1 MINNDTGAEWWRSAV
16 VYQIYPRSFADA
28 DGDGIGDLPGITSRV
43 GYLADLGVD
52 AVWLSPFYP
61 SPLADGGYDVADH
74 RDVDARLGTL
84 ADFDALVAAL
94 HGRGVKMIIDV
105 VPNHTSEDHPWFR
118 AALAAAPASPERDR
132 YLFRDGLG
140 PDGEQPPNDW
150 QSGFGGPAW
159 HSAGDGQVEARERSD
174 HQPHR
179 RGGQWYF
186 HFFAKEQPDL
196 NWDNPEVRTDFRTTL
211 RFWADRG
218 VDGFRVDVAHG
229 LVKDMSE
236 PYRPWAEIS
245 EMMVFAD
252 GSHPLW
258 DRDEVHQ
265 VYADWRRLFA
275 EYDPPRFA
283 VAEACV
289 HPSRRARYASAESL
303 GQAFNF
309 EMQDADW
316 RPTDFR
322 RVIDSGLADM
332 RESGSATTWLLGCHD
347 SPRVATRY
355 GLPLND
361 ARPAQ
366 QVARD
371 WLLTDGREP
380 LLDAALGERR
390 ARAAAMILLALPG
403 SIYIY
408 QGDEL
413 GLQEVP
419 DLPPEVLQ
427 DPMATRSAAEKGRDG
442 CRVPL
447 PWEPTGPSFGFG
459 ARTAQPPQ
467 PAWFAGYA
475 VSRQA
480 GGPDSTMNLYRRA
493 IALRRI
499 LQTDEE
505 FSWIESADAD
515 VLHFRRGDWHCVANF
530 GSRLVALPAGDL
542 LISSS
547 PLTGDQL
554 PSDTSAWIRPN

>member
-1 MINNDTGAEWWRSAV
+1 M

-61 SPLADGGYDVADH
+61 SPLADGGYDVVDY
-74 RDVDARLGTL
+74 RDVDPRLGTL

-94 HGRGVKMIIDV
+94 HDRGLKMIIDV

-118 AALAAAPASPERDR
+118 AALAAAPGSPERAR

-159 HSAGDGQVEARERSD
+159 HPASATGSGTSTTSPRSSRISTGTTRRSARIS
-174 HQPHR
+174 
-179 RGGQWYF
+179 
-186 HFFAKEQPDL
+186 
-196 NWDNPEVRTDFRTTL
+196 VRHL

-245 EMMVFAD
+245 EMMVVPD

-289 HPSRRARYASAESL
+289 HPSRRARYASADSL

-316 RPTDFR
+316 R
-322 RVIDSGLADM
+322 AD
-332 RESGSATTWLLGCHD
+332 R
-347 SPRVATRY
+347 
-355 GLPLND
+355 
-361 ARPAQ
+361 
-366 QVARD
+366 
-371 WLLTDGREP
+371 
-380 LLDAALGERR
+380 
-390 ARAAAMILLALPG
+390 
-403 SIYIY
+403 
-408 QGDEL
+408 
-413 GLQEVP
+413 
-419 DLPPEVLQ
+419 
-427 DPMATRSAAEKGRDG
+427 
-442 CRVPL
+442 
-447 PWEPTGPSFGFG
+447 
-459 ARTAQPPQ
+459 
-467 PAWFAGYA
+467 
-475 VSRQA
+475 
-480 GGPDSTMNLYRRA
+480 
-493 IALRRI
+493 
-499 LQTDEE
+499 
-505 FSWIESADAD
+505 
-515 VLHFRRGDWHCVANF
+515 
-530 GSRLVALPAGDL
+530 LPAGDRL
-542 LISSS
+542 RSGRHARERLDHDLAARLPRQPAGRHPVRPAVRPTRARLSRWRG
-547 PLTGDQL
+547 TGC
-554 PSDTSAWIRPN
+554 